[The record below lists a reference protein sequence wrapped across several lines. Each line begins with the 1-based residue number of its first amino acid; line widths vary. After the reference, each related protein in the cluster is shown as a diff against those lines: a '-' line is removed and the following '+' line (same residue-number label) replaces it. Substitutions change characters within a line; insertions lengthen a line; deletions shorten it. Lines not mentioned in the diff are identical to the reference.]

1 MRYLSN
7 KEKKGLGDK
16 IPTGYEINKKD
27 ELKQKDNLLYLGDE
41 PFLIILDDK
50 YLPHLKS
57 LKEDCFKAVY
67 VDHGAIPFIL
77 KGADLM
83 RPGITKIE
91 EGFKADDVILI
102 KDEVHNKILACGI
115 AMFDSNEM
123 NEKTGGKVIKIYHYV
138 SDEYY

>member
-7 KEKKGLGDK
+7 KEKKTLAEK
-16 IPTGYEINKKD
+16 LPSGYEISKKSD
-27 ELKQKDNLLYLGDE
+27 LKEKNSILYLGDE
-41 PFLIILDDK
+41 PFLIIKDNN

-57 LKEDCFKAVY
+57 LNDSCFKAVY
-67 VDHGAIPFIL
+67 VDHGAIPFIM

-83 RPGITKIE
+83 RPGIQKIDD
-91 EGFKADDVILI
+91 GFEKNDVILI

-115 AMFDSNEM
+115 AMFSSSEM
-123 NEKTGGKVIKIYHYV
+123 SEKDGGKVVKIYHYV